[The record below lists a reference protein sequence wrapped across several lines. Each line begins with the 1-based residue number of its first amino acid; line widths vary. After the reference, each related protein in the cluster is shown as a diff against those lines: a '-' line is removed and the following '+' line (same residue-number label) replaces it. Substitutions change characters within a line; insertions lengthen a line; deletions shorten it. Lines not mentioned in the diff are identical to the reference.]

1 MSEKDTFEFGKKDLS
16 EELKKE
22 LDAIRKYI
30 PSKAYRTILG
40 RMKAGKVEAARVGIE
55 RIRKKVEGGKLHGND
70 SN

>member
-1 MSEKDTFEFGKKDLS
+1 MK
-16 EELKKE
+16 ELKKE

-30 PSKAYRTILG
+30 PSNTYRTIWG
-40 RMKAGKVEAARVGIE
+40 QMKAGQVEAARVGIE